1 MDSTVALKFRS
12 SVSELN
18 MCRFSCP
25 WSLSTLVTTTCSTF
39 TVWVTV
45 SDREMPL
52 KCVRRGCLASVQM
65 HLPVIPKG
73 LAIRRFG
80 VTDEKEFLEK
90 AIWRRGTLLWLTIWG
105 WNPSWQERYSDRS
118 EGSWSHCTCS
128 QDAEREM
135 KAGIQLVFSCLSGP
149 EPQPMLGC
157 HPHLILPTMSNL
169 NTFPVPPRHLSP
181 HWLYVLSS

>member
-1 MDSTVALKFRS
+1 MALKFRS

-25 WSLSTLVTTTCSTF
+25 WSLSTLVTTTYSTF

-52 KCVRRGCLASVQM
+52 KCVRRGCLASMQM
-65 HLPVIPKG
+65 HLPVIPEG

-90 AIWRRGTLLWLTIWG
+90 AI
-105 WNPSWQERYSDRS
+105 
-118 EGSWSHCTCS
+118 
-128 QDAEREM
+128 
-135 KAGIQLVFSCLSGP
+135 
-149 EPQPMLGC
+149 
-157 HPHLILPTMSNL
+157 
-169 NTFPVPPRHLSP
+169 
-181 HWLYVLSS
+181 